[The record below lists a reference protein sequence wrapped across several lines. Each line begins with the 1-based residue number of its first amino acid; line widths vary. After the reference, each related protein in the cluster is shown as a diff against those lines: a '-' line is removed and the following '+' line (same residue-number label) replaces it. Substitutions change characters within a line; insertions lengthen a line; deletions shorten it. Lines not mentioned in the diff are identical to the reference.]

1 MYMLV
6 RVLLLSAVLLRGM
19 TVALCFAQTPP
30 TDHPLPD
37 APSAVRAPE
46 QSAQDKSDPKKGSP
60 LDVLMRRSVVFP
72 DLATSTEPLSSGEKF
87 KLSVSNTLS
96 PFSIGGSLLG
106 AGISQAMDSYPD
118 YGQGAEGFGKRFGS
132 SMGRSASRQFF
143 GTFVFASILH
153 QDPRY
158 FPIKDATLKQSI
170 RHALRRIVIT
180 PTDSGGEAPNYSGLM
195 GSLAAEILA
204 NTYLPD
210 DDRTAGKTFK
220 RLGKGVAIRA
230 GTNILKEYW
239 PTIFKR
245 LRNKPTPAN

>member
-1 MYMLV
+1 M
-6 RVLLLSAVLLRGM
+6 
-19 TVALCFAQTPP
+19 
-30 TDHPLPD
+30 
-37 APSAVRAPE
+37 
-46 QSAQDKSDPKKGSP
+46 
-60 LDVLMRRSVVFP
+60 
-72 DLATSTEPLSSGEKF
+72 
-87 KLSVSNTLS
+87 
-96 PFSIGGSLLG
+96 
-106 AGISQAMDSYPD
+106 
-118 YGQGAEGFGKRFGS
+118 
-132 SMGRSASRQFF
+132 
-143 GTFVFASILH
+143 LH

-158 FPIKDATLKQSI
+158 FPIKDATLRESI

-180 PTDSGGEAPNYSGLM
+180 PTDSGREAPNYSGLM

-245 LRNKPTPAN
+245 LRSKPAQAN

>member
-1 MYMLV
+1 MYSLA
-6 RVLLLSAVLLRGM
+6 RGFLLTLVLLRGM
-19 TVALCFAQTPP
+19 VVVPCLAQAPSTEH
-30 TDHPLPD
+30 TLPD
-37 APSAVRAPE
+37 APSAVRVSQ
-46 QSAQDKSDPKKGSP
+46 QSVHDQTDVKKEST

-72 DLATSTEPLSSGEKF
+72 DLATSREPLSSREKF

-132 SMGRSASRQFF
+132 SMARSASRQFF
-143 GTFVFASILH
+143 GTFVFASVLH

-210 DDRTAGKTFK
+210 DERTAGKTFK

-245 LRNKPTPAN
+245 LRNKPAEPN

>member
-1 MYMLV
+1 MNTLA
-6 RVLLLSAVLLRGM
+6 RGLLLSVVVLRGM
-19 TVALCFAQTPP
+19 ALVPCFAQIRSTER
-30 TDHPLPD
+30 TLPD
-37 APSAVRAPE
+37 APSAVRVSE
-46 QSAQDKSDPKKGSP
+46 QSVPDRTEVKKEST
-60 LDVLMRRSVVFP
+60 LDILMRRSVVFP
-72 DLATSTEPLSSGEKF
+72 DLATSREPLSSGEKF

-118 YGQGAEGFGKRFGS
+118 YGQGAEGSGKRFGP
-132 SMGRSASRQFF
+132 SMGRAASRQFF
-143 GTFVFASILH
+143 GTFVFASMLH

-158 FPIKDATLKQSI
+158 FPIKDATLRESI

-180 PTDSGGEAPNYSGLM
+180 PTDSGREAPNYSGLM

-245 LRNKPTPAN
+245 LRSKPAQAN

>member
-1 MYMLV
+1 MNTLA
-6 RVLLLSAVLLRGM
+6 RGLLLSVVVLRGM
-19 TVALCFAQTPP
+19 ALVPCFAQICSTER
-30 TDHPLPD
+30 TLPD
-37 APSAVRAPE
+37 APSAVRVSE
-46 QSAQDKSDPKKGSP
+46 QSVQDRTEVKKEST
-60 LDVLMRRSVVFP
+60 LDILMRRSVVFP
-72 DLATSTEPLSSGEKF
+72 DLATSREPLSSGEKF

-106 AGISQAMDSYPD
+106 AGISQATDSYPD

-143 GTFVFASILH
+143 GTFVFASMLH

-158 FPIKDATLKQSI
+158 FPIKDATLRESI

-180 PTDSGGEAPNYSGLM
+180 PTDSGREAPNYSGLM

-210 DDRTAGKTFK
+210 DDRTAGKTFE

-245 LRNKPTPAN
+245 LRSKPAQAN